1 MVETSRDDIKYQVS
15 SRTSNTKEMAS
26 KSQMFEEKLNN
37 KVTVETIQIDFN
49 GKCLIKCTAEGHE
62 DTPLLYLPR
71 QDKTRHA
78 CSKQGTLHYIYHF
91 IRAYLQLVLSV
102 DIGMIKNNG
111 TGIQTVSKPTLSLT
125 NYAKHQRV
133 CII

>member
-1 MVETSRDDIKYQVS
+1 
-15 SRTSNTKEMAS
+15 MAS
-26 KSQMFEEKLNN
+26 KSQLFEGKLNS
-37 KVTVETIQIDFN
+37 KVAVETIQIDFN
-49 GKCLIKCTAEGHE
+49 GRCLIKCTAEGRE
-62 DTPLLYLPR
+62 DTPLPTYLGR

-111 TGIQTVSKPTLSLT
+111 TGIQTV
-125 NYAKHQRV
+125 
-133 CII
+133 